1 MIIFYITSSE
11 KAAGKTTLCAGL
23 GRYLL
28 SAGKKV
34 GFFKPIS
41 ADGENQAEMS
51 DNDAAFMKQVLALA
65 EPAESLCPLIGEG
78 EALSKKIKE
87 TLAKASG
94 DKDAVIVEGVLDKSP
109 DDSTSQAAY
118 KIANL
123 LNARVIVIETYS
135 DKTPY
140 APNIDNYKGFGDNLL
155 GIVLNKVPESQLGR
169 VHEEV
174 SARLGEAGIK
184 VLGILPEDRVLFAI
198 TIGELADCIQGKILN
213 NAEKSTELVENLMLG
228 AMVVDSGLEYF
239 GRKTKKAV
247 VVRGDRPDMQLAA
260 LETSTRC
267 LVLSGSTEAPF
278 YNVLQKAEDK
288 GIPIIL
294 TENDT
299 STVVARIENVLSK
312 ARFNQ
317 EKKLPKLAEIIG
329 QHLDLQAVP
338 L

>member
-1 MIIFYITSSE
+1 MIVFYVTSSE

-28 SAGKKV
+28 GADKKV
-34 GFFKPIS
+34 GFFKPII
-41 ADGENQAEMS
+41 ADGEKQAEMS

-65 EPAESLCPLIGEG
+65 EPAESLSQASEG
-78 EALSKKIKE
+78 
-87 TLAKASG
+87 
-94 DKDAVIVEGVLDKSP
+94 KDAVIVEGILGQSP
-109 DDSTSQAAY
+109 SDSTSQAAY
-118 KIANL
+118 EMAKT
-123 LNARVIVIETYS
+123 LNARVVIVEAYS
-135 DKTPY
+135 TKTSD

-155 GIVLNKVPESQLGR
+155 GIVLNKVPESRLSQA
-169 VHEEV
+169 HEEI
-174 SARLGEAGIK
+174 SARLGEAGVK
-184 VLGILPEDRVLFAI
+184 VLGVLPEDRTLFAI
-198 TIGELADCIQGKILN
+198 TVGELADSIQGKILN

-239 GRKTKKAV
+239 DRKTDKAA

-260 LETSTRC
+260 LETPTRC
-267 LVLSGSTEAPF
+267 LVLSGSTETPI
-278 YNVLQKAEDK
+278 YNVRQKAEDK

-299 STVVARIENVLSK
+299 GTVVARVENVLSK

-317 EKKLPKLAEIIG
+317 EKKLPKLAEIIE
-329 QHLDLQAVP
+329 QHLDLQSVP